1 MSPFAPVC
9 GCPEHDFGC
18 AQLPTKATMPD
29 LAILTDEQIET
40 YLSPAQKKTLTT
52 LKKEIWEHDSLT
64 RYNLLSVPWNT
75 GDHEVKR
82 WEVKAT
88 EGDTAPDLVFLYS
101 VIGRRND
108 EGTMAEVFARNKRMI
123 VIGRRGGCQLLNPA
137 RYVTRKGKT
146 VKVESKVQPRGIPAC
161 SSRATS

>member
-1 MSPFAPVC
+1 MS
-9 GCPEHDFGC
+9 
-18 AQLPTKATMPD
+18 
-29 LAILTDEQIET
+29 
-40 YLSPAQKKTLTT
+40 
-52 LKKEIWEHDSLT
+52 DSLIT
-64 RYNLLSVPWNT
+64 VARTILAALPRRPDGLLITSDADVPSVAAL
-75 GDHEVKR
+75 VALKR

-88 EGDTAPDLVFLYS
+88 EGDSAPDLVFLYS

-137 RYVTRKGKT
+137 RYVTKQGKT

-161 SSRATS
+161 SSRVTT